1 MKFGLKKTCVYLCV
15 RSHINF
21 GVSFFPLDNT
31 LAAKKLVLHYLM
43 KKIVLIFLIV
53 IITITVSAQRGFNY
67 YKDSVKNG
75 SPNEKAFTYFKNAYY
90 DCIWKWTTE
99 GADSA
104 EYYLK
109 LAIQEDTNYTAAY
122 AFLAHVYQFKT
133 YDNIDFDKKFALQ
146 KKYAEKAMSFHPKT
160 GDTYSVMSDVVWT
173 EHDTIQAL
181 NLLRKAIAM
190 EPDNVGNY
198 LFLATRFTQIGNADD
213 SAIFYLHTLLQYDP
227 EYGQAFMKL
236 GNVYNW
242 HEHNYD
248 SAKFYYCKA
257 IENYHTVV
265 PRDNRMMYGYYFLAT
280 VYVKEAKYDSAIH
293 YFNTF
298 LQEMK
303 PSDMYVRDQFL
314 DSTYRALYICYQ
326 YLAGDNLY
334 QLIALNEKRI
344 AKDTSDA
351 GTLLDILEQNFMNI
365 EQDSV
370 YEKYALPLARRIQ
383 AMHAPDPYITIYAV
397 DDEFLILKKLKRND
411 EALKVL
417 KMYNAGNPKEPVI
430 LFDLARMKIFE
441 KENEAGL
448 AYLKIAKQNLNNVF
462 PIQAFLEQLKNPDFD
477 GVRNTLEFKK
487 LVQ

>member
-1 MKFGLKKTCVYLCV
+1 VIFSDKGKVSIIRALYDMLINKAFNFKRMKTILISLCLL
-15 RSHINF
+15 N
-21 GVSFFPLDNT
+21 
-31 LAAKKLVLHYLM
+31 
-43 KKIVLIFLIV
+43 
-53 IITITVSAQRGFNY
+53 ITTTDYAQRGYNY
-67 YKDSVKNG
+67 YKDSITNG
-75 SPNEKAFTYFKNAYY
+75 SPDEKAFAYFKKAYY

-133 YDNIDFDKKFALQ
+133 YDNIEFDKKFALQ

-173 EHDTIQAL
+173 EHDTTQAL
-181 NLLRKAIAM
+181 NLLRTAISM

-213 SAIFYLHTLLQYDP
+213 SAIFYLNKLLQYDP

-242 HEHNYD
+242 DKQNYD
-248 SAKFYYCKA
+248 SAKFYYRKA
-257 IENYHTVV
+257 IENYQTVV

-280 VYVKEAKYDSAIH
+280 VYAKEAEYDSAIH
-293 YFNTF
+293 LFNTF
-298 LQEMK
+298 VQEMK

-314 DSTYRALYICYQ
+314 DSAYRALYNCYQ
-326 YLAGDNLY
+326 NLARNNLN
-334 QLIALNEKRI
+334 QLIKLNERRI
-344 AKDTSDA
+344 ANNTDDG
-351 GTLLDILEQNFMNI
+351 GTLLNMLEQNFMNI
-365 EQDSV
+365 EQDSI

-383 AMHAPDPYITIYAV
+383 TIHSSDPYINIYAL
-397 DDEFLILKKLKRND
+397 DDEFVILRRLKRND

-417 KMYNAGNPKEPVI
+417 QSFNLKNPNEPAI
-430 LFDLARMKIFE
+430 LFDLGRIKISV
-441 KENEAGL
+441 KDNQAGF
-448 AYLKIAKQNLNNVF
+448 AYLRKSKSNLNDVF
-462 PIQAFLEQLKNPDFD
+462 TKQVFMEQLSNPDFD
-477 GVRNTLEFKK
+477 RVRDTPEFKK
-487 LVQ
+487 LVK